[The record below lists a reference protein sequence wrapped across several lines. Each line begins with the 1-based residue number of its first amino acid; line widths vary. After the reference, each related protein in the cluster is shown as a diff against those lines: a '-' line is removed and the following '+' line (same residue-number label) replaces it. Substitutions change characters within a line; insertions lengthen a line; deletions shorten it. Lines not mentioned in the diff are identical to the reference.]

1 MDLIAALDEAGNEFG
16 RLVDGTR
23 PEQLGDETPCTEF
36 TVRDLVNHLV
46 GGATMFA
53 IAFEQ
58 GSVPDDELAAIMG
71 DMVGDDPSAA
81 YATASAR
88 VQAAYHAPGA
98 LDGMVTM
105 PFGEMPREA
114 ALGIASLRRRRARVG
129 PRPGHGAGVDAVGGS
144 RRGDPRPR
152 SGHGA
157 RPVPRGD
164 VRRGDHHRGDG
175 AGLGPRRRLLRPPAL
190 SPRPVLA
197 SPAHRPDARG
207 TPERSAE
214 VGIEQS
220 LVLPEPGR
228 VTPQPPG

>member
-114 ALGIASLRRRRARVG
+114 ALGIAVFDVAVHAWDLAQATGQELTLSEDLAEEILALGRAMGLDPFRGVMFAEEIIIVETAPAWDRV
-129 PRPGHGAGVDAVGGS
+129 AAY
-144 RRGDPRPR
+144 
-152 SGHGA
+152 SG
-157 RPVPRGD
+157 R
-164 VRRGDHHRGDG
+164 
-175 AGLGPRRRLLRPPAL
+175 
-190 SPRPVLA
+190 
-197 SPAHRPDARG
+197 
-207 TPERSAE
+207 
-214 VGIEQS
+214 
-220 LVLPEPGR
+220 
-228 VTPQPPG
+228 QP